1 MCLKAITTTNQRRG
15 KYLWELMRNNQ
26 TNCQKRGKRR
36 ATKSWLI
43 SVLLLIGRAG
53 GASFLR
59 QSQSELKQNRYNLF
73 WNVLDDKLF
82 SSFTDCSL
90 GLGMIT
96 GDIRNSQITAS
107 SSYSEWTQP
116 FAGRLWHFNK
126 VSILFYSILLSS
138 DWFRKLPAILS
149 TNQIQSQTNCD
160 LVTRVFPR
168 FTLFASFFTFFL
180 FLLFLMIFPL
190 FWSLQKLLPL
200 VVTTLNRN
208 AL

>member
-15 KYLWELMRNNQ
+15 KSLWELMRNNQ

-53 GASFLR
+53 GASFLG

-96 GDIRNSQITAS
+96 GDIRDSQITAS

-126 VSILFYSILLSS
+126 VSILFYCHLIGSESSPLSSQPIRFKVKPIATWSHAFSRALRCLPLFLLSS
-138 DWFRKLPAILS
+138 
-149 TNQIQSQTNCD
+149 
-160 LVTRVFPR
+160 
-168 FTLFASFFTFFL
+168 SFFSSL
-180 FLLFLMIFPL
+180 WYFPYSEAYRNY
-190 FWSLQKLLPL
+190 FHSL
-200 VVTTLNRN
+200 
-208 AL
+208 

>member
-1 MCLKAITTTNQRRG
+1 
-15 KYLWELMRNNQ
+15 MRNNQ

-53 GASFLR
+53 GASFLG
-59 QSQSELKQNRYNLF
+59 QSQSELKQKRYNFF

-116 FAGRLWHFNK
+116 FAGRLWNTRWAEWHKFLNHTQKNGHTFNTHLELARGGLRVMSHK
-126 VSILFYSILLSS
+126 AHTL
-138 DWFRKLPAILS
+138 R
-149 TNQIQSQTNCD
+149 
-160 LVTRVFPR
+160 TRR
-168 FTLFASFFTFFL
+168 H
-180 FLLFLMIFPL
+180 
-190 FWSLQKLLPL
+190 
-200 VVTTLNRN
+200 R
-208 AL
+208 

>member
-1 MCLKAITTTNQRRG
+1 
-15 KYLWELMRNNQ
+15 MRNNQ

-96 GDIRNSQITAS
+96 GDIRDSQITAS

-116 FAGRLWHFNK
+116 FAGRLWNTRWAEWHKFLNHTQEKLIYVEHTLKTRRGWSKSHKSQSSHSENSTTSLNK
-126 VSILFYSILLSS
+126 V
-138 DWFRKLPAILS
+138 
-149 TNQIQSQTNCD
+149 
-160 LVTRVFPR
+160 
-168 FTLFASFFTFFL
+168 
-180 FLLFLMIFPL
+180 
-190 FWSLQKLLPL
+190 
-200 VVTTLNRN
+200 
-208 AL
+208 